1 MGAARTLSKPF
12 VSFFAAA
19 VLAAPLAHAADHST
33 HQSAPKA
40 EEHCPHCDGDAHGD
54 HAKDAKHCPHCEDGK
69 HDGDCE
75 HHKKMHGDHHGA
87 GHGDHNA
94 HGTHDPHAQHDAHAG
109 HGAMT
114 SMTGVLGPVPMTR
127 EASGTSWQPD
137 ATPHHMGH
145 DMAGDWTIS
154 AHAILNLVYDW
165 QDGPR
170 GDEKTFVAGM
180 AMVSARRTFGEDVL
194 NLRAMLSPDALM
206 GKRGYPLLL
215 AAGETADGV
224 THLVDRQHP
233 HDLFM
238 ELSASYSFALG
249 DGEALFL
256 YAGLPGEP
264 AFGPP
269 AFMHRLSAMQSP
281 EAPISHH
288 WLDSTHIAFGVLT
301 AGWIKDTWKLEL
313 SAFKGREPD
322 EHRFDIESPKL
333 DSVAARVSWN
343 PTENWSLQVSWA
355 DQESVEQLEPLV
367 DETKLSASAIY
378 TVALAD
384 EGWWSTTLAWG
395 WKDPSEGDTTN
406 ALALETAYAPNPDWT
421 LFARA
426 ELVENPEL
434 GPTTETV
441 GKLSVGAIRDFPVAE
456 NTALGIGA
464 LYSVNFIP
472 DALEPSYGGD
482 PDGAMVFV
490 RLTASN

>member
-1 MGAARTLSKPF
+1 MEGER
-12 VSFFAAA
+12 
-19 VLAAPLAHAADHST
+19 
-33 HQSAPKA
+33 
-40 EEHCPHCDGDAHGD
+40 CPHCGEEHKAGHDGHGKHGD
-54 HAKDAKHCPHCEDGK
+54 HDAHKAPDAPDRHAKHSQ
-69 HDGDCE
+69 
-75 HHKKMHGDHHGA
+75 HGSHG
-87 GHGDHNA
+87 G
-94 HGTHDPHAQHDAHAG
+94 
-109 HGAMT
+109 MT
-114 SMTGVLGPVPMTR
+114 TMTGVLGPYLMTR

-145 DMAGDWTIS
+145 DMWGEWSIS
-154 AHAILNLVYDW
+154 AHAQLNLVYDW

-180 AMVSARRTFGEDVL
+180 AMVSARRAFGEDVL

-238 ELSASYSFALG
+238 ELSASYSFALSK
-249 DGEALFL
+249 DEALFL

-301 AGWIKDTWKLEL
+301 AGWIKDAWKLEV

-333 DSVAARVSWN
+333 DSVAARVSFN

-378 TVALAD
+378 TIALAD

-395 WKDPSEGDTTN
+395 RKDPSEGSTTN
-406 ALALETAYAPNPDWT
+406 AVALETAYAPNRDWT
-421 LFARA
+421 LFARG
-426 ELVENPEL
+426 EITENPEL

-441 GKLSVGAIRDFPVAE
+441 GKISFGAVRDFRVAE
-456 NTALGIGA
+456 NTALGVGA
-464 LYSVNFIP
+464 LYSVNFVP
-472 DALEPSYGGD
+472 DTLEPSYGGD

-490 RLTASN
+490 RLTTSN

>member
-1 MGAARTLSKPF
+1 MSCQYL
-12 VSFFAAA
+12 VLIAAA
-19 VLAAPLAHAADHST
+19 ALSASVASADSSSHSGHAKPAADKE
-33 HQSAPKA
+33 KA
-40 EEHCPHCDGDAHGD
+40 CPHCDQPSAAKEDACPHCGDAKPKHEDCECKKGAHGGHGKHGD
-54 HAKDAKHCPHCEDGK
+54 HGK
-69 HDGDCE
+69 HG
-75 HHKKMHGDHHGA
+75 
-87 GHGDHNA
+87 GHGK
-94 HGTHDPHAQHDAHAG
+94 QSEHAG
-109 HGAMT
+109 HGSHGGHASHGGMT
-114 SMTGVLGPVPMTR
+114 SMTGVLGPYAMTR

-145 DMAGDWTIS
+145 DMWGDWAIS
-154 AHAILNLVYDW
+154 AHANLNLVYDW

-170 GDEKTFVAGM
+170 GDEKTFVSGM
-180 AMVSARRTFGEDVL
+180 AMVSARRSFGDDVL
-194 NLRAMLSPDALM
+194 NLRLMLSPDALM
-206 GKRGYPLLL
+206 GKSGYPLLL

-224 THLVDRQHP
+224 NHLVDRQHP

-301 AGWIKDTWKLEL
+301 AGWVKDAWKLEV

-333 DSVAARVSWN
+333 DSVAARVSFN
-343 PTENWSLQVSWA
+343 PTQNWSLQISWA
-355 DQESVEQLEPLV
+355 DQKSVEQLEPLV

-378 TVALAD
+378 TVALSD

-406 ALALETAYAPNPDWT
+406 AFALESAYAPNRDWT
-421 LFARA
+421 LFARG
-426 ELVENPEL
+426 EITENPEL
-434 GPTTETV
+434 GPDTETV
-441 GKLSVGAIRDFPVAE
+441 GKISFGAVRDFQVAN

-472 DALEPSYGGD
+472 DALEPSYGGN
-482 PDGAMVFV
+482 PDGAMIFI
-490 RLTASN
+490 RLTTSN